1 MDSDVNQQQ
10 QFPSVLLWETE
21 ISLLNLIIDFMYC
34 GEVKVGLEGSEL
46 LVGVGFEK
54 EQNKETKTLSKGNAE
69 SFCKS
74 ANQRKLTNERGV
86 SSFFQ
91 CFVNPSPDQ

>member
-10 QFPSVLLWETE
+10 QLPSVLLWETE

-46 LVGVGFEK
+46 LVGVGFAK
-54 EQNKETKTLSKGNAE
+54 EQNKETKNFE
-69 SFCKS
+69 
-74 ANQRKLTNERGV
+74 QRKCRIFL
-86 SSFFQ
+86 
-91 CFVNPSPDQ
+91 